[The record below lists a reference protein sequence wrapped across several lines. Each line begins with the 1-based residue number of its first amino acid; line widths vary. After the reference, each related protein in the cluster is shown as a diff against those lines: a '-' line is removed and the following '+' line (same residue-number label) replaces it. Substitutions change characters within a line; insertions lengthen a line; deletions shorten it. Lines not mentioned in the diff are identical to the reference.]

1 MRKKDILELKKRLKK
16 DHCTFTKMC
25 GCYVTGEKHIILKFR
40 ETFLNLDEDEYF
52 KYLEI
57 AKKVLSGTIGN
68 NILELNFPTNEDLI
82 NEKQISLMQLKKSQL
97 KDDAILDNFYESI
110 IDSYDYTGN
119 FLILVFH
126 DAYDV
131 ITKTSDNAK
140 LDESEEVYEYVL
152 CAICPVSLSAP
163 GLRYFEEENKIK
175 ARIRDWVVEAPTNG
189 FVFPAFI
196 DRSSDVNSI
205 MYYTKN
211 PKDTH
216 PELMENALGCYSK
229 QTATIQKE
237 TFQSIIKDSFSADE
251 TKAEKIFM
259 EVQENLNTMID
270 EYNEIY
276 DDTDSEPISLTKKDI
291 QNLLIESGVP
301 EEITAKI
308 ERSYLENFGD
318 DLPLVEHLI
327 DPKILKA
334 NEQRKKEEHLQ
345 KQVEILQTR
354 LEQVKQE
361 AAVDNEANLSTEVN
375 TDNAYLDE
383 ASKSYLEETSETN
396 LDEDSKINLQESSET
411 DSAQALETNLEKT
424 LEIDLKEAPETN
436 LDEASYTNSENN
448 EATPNYDVILQVKP
462 EKIPQIKSQIIDGQK
477 CIVIPINEDE
487 QTTVNG
493 LDDLI

>member
-1 MRKKDILELKKRLKK
+1 MRKKDILELKRRLKK

-25 GCYVTGEKHIILKFR
+25 GCYVNGEKHIILKFR

-68 NILELNFPTNEDLI
+68 NILELNFPINEDLI
-82 NEKQISLMQLKKSQL
+82 NERQISLMQLKNSQL
-97 KDDAILDNFYESI
+97 KDDALLDDFYESI
-110 IDSYDYTGN
+110 IDNYDYTGN

-131 ITKTSDNAK
+131 ITKTKDNAK
-140 LDESEEVYEYVL
+140 IDESEEVYEYVL
-152 CAICPVSLSAP
+152 CAICPVSLSEP

-175 ARIRDWVVEAPTNG
+175 ARIRDWVVDAPTNG

-211 PKDTH
+211 AKDTH

-251 TKAEKIFM
+251 KKADKIFM
-259 EVQENLNTMID
+259 EVQENLNTMIE
-270 EYNEIY
+270 EYNCIY
-276 DDTDSEPISLTKKDI
+276 DDTDCEPITLTKNDI
-291 QNLLIESGVP
+291 QNLLIDSGVT
-301 EEITAKI
+301 EEITSKI
-308 ERSYLENFGD
+308 EKSYVETFGD
-318 DLPLVEHLI
+318 DLPLVENLI
-327 DPKILKA
+327 DAKALKA
-334 NEQRKKEEHLQ
+334 SEQRKKEERLE
-345 KQVEILQTR
+345 KQVEILQTK
-354 LEQVKQE
+354 LDQVKQE
-361 AAVDNEANLSTEVN
+361 AAVDNEALLSTESN
-375 TDNAYLDE
+375 YDNPANNDDSLEGTNDNMI
-383 ASKSYLEETSETN
+383 LEEV
-396 LDEDSKINLQESSET
+396 SET
-411 DSAQALETNLEKT
+411 DSEETLETNLEKV
-424 LEIDLKEAPETN
+424 EDI
-436 LDEASYTNSENN
+436 NSEDNN
-448 EATPNYDVILQVKP
+448 TTTDYDVILQVKP